1 MGETRAEPPRRAGTE
16 GRLKGA
22 QAGTGGSEQ
31 RGAQWTELG
40 NGVTVLLQR
49 PMQNIGGLGA
59 WQPQKTQKDS
69 RFLWETREVCF
80 TGGRVGAVRLEQKE
94 PGHGGQAHLSS
105 KSTVVGSG

>member
-80 TGGRVGAVRLEQKE
+80 TGGRVGGSEVGAERTRPWGSSPSEFKE
-94 PGHGGQAHLSS
+94 H
-105 KSTVVGSG
+105 SGW